1 MNLMLDI
8 ETLDNKPNSA
18 ILSVG
23 AVYFDKSGLGK
34 EFYINIDL
42 EDSIKHGFDFN
53 ADTFY
58 WWMSQSNESQKALIS
73 DRVKVSDAL
82 IQLKRFIIHNSDWE
96 KLKVWGN
103 GSDFDNVILSNAFNK
118 ISPITP
124 WNFWNNRCFRT
135 FVDVTGAERVK
146 PTTAH
151 NALDDAKAQAQT
163 LINYWNKN

>member
-1 MNLMLDI
+1 MIDL

-18 ILSVG
+18 ILSIG
-23 AVYFDKSGLGK
+23 AVFFDASGLGK
-34 EFYINIDL
+34 EFYINVDL
-42 EDSIKHGFDFN
+42 EDSIKNGFDFN

-58 WWMSQSNESQKALIS
+58 WWLGQSNESQKALID
-73 DRVKVSDAL
+73 DRIKVATAL
-82 IQLKRFIIHNSDWE
+82 HRLKVFILENSDYQT
-96 KLKVWGN
+96 LKVWGN

-118 ISPITP
+118 VSQRTP

-151 NALDDAKAQAQT
+151 NALEDAKAQAQT
-163 LINYWNKN
+163 LINYWKL